1 MKFTHLRNQ
10 EINMVDISK
19 KNQLQEVQLQFHMLD
34 LLKNH
39 LRN

>member
-10 EINMVDISK
+10 EINMVDIS

-34 LLKNH
+34 LLKNL